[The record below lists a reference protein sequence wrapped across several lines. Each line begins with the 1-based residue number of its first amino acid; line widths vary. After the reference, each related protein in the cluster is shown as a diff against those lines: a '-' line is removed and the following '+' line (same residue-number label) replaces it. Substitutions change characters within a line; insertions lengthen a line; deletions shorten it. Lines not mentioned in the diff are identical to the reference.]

1 MKSICLR
8 SPAKLNLS
16 LHVVSKRPDGYHNL
30 STLFEKINLFDDI
43 RLSLRA
49 DKRIRIFC
57 DHPSVPKGPKN
68 LVYKAAEML
77 RKDCQVSI
85 GIDIHIKKRIPVAAG
100 LAGGSS
106 NAATVLLG
114 LNQIWGLK
122 LTENQ
127 LVCYAKRIGSDV
139 PLFIYKYIW
148 ALGVERGDCIKN
160 VNLSNKMWH
169 ILIIP
174 GIKVY
179 SQEVFRAFKMKLTKR
194 KDNATILTR
203 ALREGAYQKVSQ
215 LLLNDLEAAIVH
227 AHPQLLKIKNN
238 IEYMTGLN
246 MCFSGSGPSI
256 FGIVESE
263 KEAKKMQSILS
274 ARYKQVFVVRTL

>member
-43 RLSLRA
+43 RLTLRK

-57 DHPSVPKGPKN
+57 KHSGVPTGPKN
-68 LVYKAAEML
+68 LAYKAAEIL
-77 RKDCQVSI
+77 RKDCQVLK
-85 GIDIHIKKRIPVAAG
+85 GVDIHIKKCIPVAAG

-106 NAATVLLG
+106 NAATVFLG
-114 LNQIWGLK
+114 LNRLWQLK
-122 LTENQ
+122 LTEKQ
-127 LVCYAKRIGSDV
+127 LVCYAKQIGSDV

-148 ALGVERGDCIKN
+148 ALGAGRGDCIKN
-160 VNLSNKMWH
+160 ASLSKKMWH

-194 KDNATILTR
+194 KDNANILTR
-203 ALREGAYQKVSQ
+203 ALREGACKKVGQ
-215 LLLNDLEAAIVH
+215 LLLNDLETAIVH
-227 AHPQLLKIKNN
+227 VHPQLLRIKNN
-238 IEYMTGLN
+238 IKKITGVN

-256 FGIVESE
+256 FGVVKSE
-263 KEAKKMQSILS
+263 KEAKRMQSMLS
-274 ARYKQVFVVRTL
+274 VCYKQVFVVKTL